1 MEDKQRI
8 VSNPGFA
15 LQKLKKTV
23 EIQDKIILML
33 EAQLSNERLKNG
45 NLERLVTTRN
55 SKTIE
60 D

>member
-1 MEDKQRI
+1 MEDKQII
-8 VSNPGFA
+8 VTNPGFA

-23 EIQDKIILML
+23 EIQDEIILML

-55 SKTIE
+55 GKTIE